1 MLNRSFSCV
10 LLHIEKLLH
19 NQLSKA
25 ESAVGYCPN
34 SQTLPQSF
42 LKGVLVFWLKES
54 CGNLSDRKSQL
65 RFCLNAETYPMS

>member
-42 LKGVLVFWLKES
+42 LKGVLVFWL
-54 CGNLSDRKSQL
+54 RV
-65 RFCLNAETYPMS
+65 MW